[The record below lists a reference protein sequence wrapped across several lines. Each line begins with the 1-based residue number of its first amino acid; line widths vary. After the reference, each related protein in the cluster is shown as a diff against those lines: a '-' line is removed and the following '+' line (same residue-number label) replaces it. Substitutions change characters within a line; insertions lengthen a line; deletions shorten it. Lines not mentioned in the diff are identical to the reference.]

1 MRTISLL
8 ATVLAVYCGVVL
20 LAAWS
25 ITSLTRHTAAP
36 SGPAFVAS
44 EATVAGSTLH
54 RSKPVT
60 RWDRPARSHEPT
72 YTYHDGADDEDYAPM
87 TVITAQRVD
96 PKPRSSTGLNCF
108 VGYDA
113 MKKKKKA
120 ARL

>member
-8 ATVLAVYCGVVL
+8 AGVLAVYCGVVL

-25 ITSLTRHTAAP
+25 ITGLTRHTDEPLGSAL
-36 SGPAFVAS
+36 VAS
-44 EATVAGSTLH
+44 EATLTGSTLH

-60 RWDRPARSHEPT
+60 RWDRGARSNEPT
-72 YTYHDGADDEDYAPM
+72 YYYHDGADDEDYAPM
-87 TVITAQRVD
+87 TVTTAQRAE
-96 PKPRSSTGLNCF
+96 PKPKSSTGLNCF

-113 MKKKKKA
+113 MKKKG